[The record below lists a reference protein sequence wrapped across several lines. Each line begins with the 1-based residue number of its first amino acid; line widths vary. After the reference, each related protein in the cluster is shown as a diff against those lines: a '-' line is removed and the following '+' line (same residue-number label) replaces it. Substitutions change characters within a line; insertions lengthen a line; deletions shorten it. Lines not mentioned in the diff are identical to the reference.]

1 MKRRARR
8 LRLAAACA
16 LALCATAAHAGAQQ
30 YEPMSASVRAS
41 LHSAVSDQKPPTLSI
56 KDPRERERWLGE
68 MSRRLAR
75 YIADEG
81 YRHELLIS
89 IHYEATRAGLDPQL
103 VLALIQVESAFRKY
117 AISSAGARGYM
128 QVMPF
133 WIRVI
138 GEPGDNLFFMRKNLR
153 YGCTI
158 LRHYL
163 DIEKGDLFR
172 ALGRYNGSL
181 GRAEYPNLVRRAWE
195 SNWSYVPLPPA
206 PENQST
212 TQETTQT
219 TQTTQETP
227 PPASAQKPVTP
238 APVPKA
244 AQPAPAQKPV
254 TPAPA
259 QKPVT
264 PAPLPRTA
272 SGQITKTPPP
282 AAAVPA
288 APAAQKQPAPAPKQ
302 PVPAATKQ
310 PTQVAQ
316 PAPKQPAAPAAA
328 SAQSP
333 AAPAASKQPAPVAQP
348 VPKQPAAPAAAPA
361 PVPAAKPAPQKQN

>member
-1 MKRRARR
+1 MSHRVCGV
-8 LRLAAACA
+8 RLAAACA
-16 LALCATAAHAGAQQ
+16 LALFSAAAHAGAQQ

-75 YIADEG
+75 YIADEN

-195 SNWSYVPLPPA
+195 NNWSYVPLPPA

-254 TPAPA
+254 TPAP
-259 QKPVT
+259 
-264 PAPLPRTA
+264 LPRTA

-288 APAAQKQPAPAPKQ
+288 APAPKQ

-310 PTQVAQ
+310 PTPVAQ

-333 AAPAASKQPAPVAQP
+333 AAPAASKQPAPAP
-348 VPKQPAAPAAAPA
+348 VQKQPAA